1 MAGGV
6 VLNQE
11 REREGGYFKDMK
23 ECVTFFCSS
32 GLAAL
37 QAFHFA
43 KAQFSELFICIF
55 KERAQFLIYFSLSD
69 EFLYCEVQQV
79 PFQFYIYIQL
89 YNGNFYPK
97 VPA

>member
-1 MAGGV
+1 MFLIFNVAGGE

-11 REREGGYFKDMK
+11 AGGKRSYFKDTK

-37 QAFHFA
+37 QVFHFS

-55 KERAQFLIYFSLSD
+55 KERA
-69 EFLYCEVQQV
+69 
-79 PFQFYIYIQL
+79 
-89 YNGNFYPK
+89 
-97 VPA
+97 